1 MYRLLQ
7 HLPSNVDVGK
17 ARLVR
22 LWPFAVQRTR
32 GNAAVAVELK
42 TDDEDKLL
50 TFLDTYWSD
59 VIQPL
64 QGAIESSEHSSR
76 QQYPSDPGMVWF
88 RETVSDANFYR
99 KGLREQIQLEE
110 LPQAHKSWGGMGR
123 IGATLAIHWPGE
135 SKTYEAI
142 AWRMP
147 HVAGQRQLD
156 EKATLDIDQL
166 EGTFLCR
173 DDRLQ
178 SSLLAPRGNS
188 PVLFGIRTWEEEVAR
203 HAAQT
208 LIEGKMT
215 EPVSGLMIF
224 ETNQATNDHLDEPIE
239 CIVEHIET
247 IKGGHTII
255 KSETHHFVAFR
266 ESGNLALL
274 CQQLKPGDV
283 IECLGL
289 IAPDQSIHIE
299 FLRIKH
305 LQPQQHRPL
314 CPVCNKSMASMGAN
328 QGIRCKKCGHKSE
341 DNWNETER
349 NLPQHVWI
357 QPSPSSRRHLAKP
370 LGVDETRQNNI

>member
-22 LWPFAVQRTR
+22 LWPFAIQRTR

-50 TFLDTYWSD
+50 TFLDTYWGD

-64 QGAIESSEHSSR
+64 QGAIESSDHSSR

-88 RETVSDANFYR
+88 RGSVSDVDFYR
-99 KGLREQIQLEE
+99 KGLREEIQLEE

-123 IGATLAIHWPGE
+123 IGATLAIHWPAE

-188 PVLFGIRTWEEEVAR
+188 PVLFGIRTWEQEVAR

-215 EPVSGLMIF
+215 EPVSGWMIF
-224 ETNQATNDHLDEPIE
+224 ETNQATNDHLDEPIK

-283 IECLGL
+283 VECMGL
-289 IAPDQSIHIE
+289 DAPDQSIHIE

-305 LQPQQHRPL
+305 LQPQRHRPL

-328 QGIRCKKCGHKSE
+328 QGIRCKKCGHISE

-357 QPSPSSRRHLAKP
+357 QPLPSSRRHLAKS
-370 LGVDETRQNNI
+370 LSADETRQNNI